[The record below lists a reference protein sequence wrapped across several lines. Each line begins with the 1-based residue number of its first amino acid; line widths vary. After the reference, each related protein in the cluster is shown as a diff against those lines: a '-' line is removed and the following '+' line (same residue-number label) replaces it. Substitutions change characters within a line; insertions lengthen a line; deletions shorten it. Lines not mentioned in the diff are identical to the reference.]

1 MTNIWSALGI
11 PATRDI
17 SVIRRA
23 YAEKLRAIDQDKD
36 PESFMALRAAFTNA
50 TRLAQQTPATPP
62 VILTEPT
69 APRRPPDLDQLRNDS
84 RIKLLEQTFAVCET
98 EGATQPAYAAY
109 KQLLALGGSVATNGV
124 SPLTLR
130 MGLIAAKDSAT
141 PTRLA
146 DSILNEIGLDAMTL
160 ERHKNLPA
168 IAELTRLCNQ
178 RLATELWLTGLE
190 ACATQNRFT
199 KQARRE
205 RSRMEVARYMLGLRG
220 YVFGLDT
227 VVLLRELDRYNQHRR
242 FAGRLDPARMDR
254 ARHLGQKF
262 IYRHS
267 TRIITWVVFLAVMV
281 IGAISAFFDP
291 SPT

>member
-1 MTNIWSALGI
+1 MNNIWSALGI
-11 PATRDI
+11 PPTRDRTL
-17 SVIRRA
+17 IRRA

-36 PESFMALRAAFTNA
+36 PDSFMALRAAFTNA
-50 TRLAQQTPATPP
+50 SRLAQQTPNTPP
-62 VILTEPT
+62 VILTEP
-69 APRRPPDLDQLRNDS
+69 PVPRPPPDPAQLRDDS
-84 RIKLLEQTFAVCET
+84 RIKLLEQTFAICET

-109 KQLLALGGSVATNGV
+109 KQLLALGAGAAANGI

-130 MGLIAAKDSAT
+130 MGLIAAKDPAT

-146 DSILNEIGLDAMTL
+146 DSILNELGLDAMTL

-178 RLATELWLTGLE
+178 RLAAELWLTGLE

-220 YVFGLDT
+220 FVFGLST
-227 VVLLRELDRYNQHRR
+227 VALLRELDRYNQHRR
-242 FAGRLDPARMDR
+242 FAGRLDPARLDR
-254 ARHLGQKF
+254 ARRLAQKF

-281 IGAISAFFDP
+281 IGAISAFLDP
-291 SPT
+291 SPN